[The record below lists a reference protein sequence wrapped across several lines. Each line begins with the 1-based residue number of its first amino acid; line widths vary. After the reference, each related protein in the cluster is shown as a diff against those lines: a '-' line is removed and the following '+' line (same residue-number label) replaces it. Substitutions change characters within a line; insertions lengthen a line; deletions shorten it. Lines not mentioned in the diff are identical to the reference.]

1 MLFLCITAPTEGP
14 LFIFYNMVTV
24 IHVSARQ
31 VYDCSLSHYEPSLV
45 QFCLCKDVFKKKASL
60 QIIKTETESN
70 RAYKSP

>member
-45 QFCLCKDVFKKKASL
+45 QFCLCKDVFKKKGEL
-60 QIIKTETESN
+60 TNNKN
-70 RAYKSP
+70 